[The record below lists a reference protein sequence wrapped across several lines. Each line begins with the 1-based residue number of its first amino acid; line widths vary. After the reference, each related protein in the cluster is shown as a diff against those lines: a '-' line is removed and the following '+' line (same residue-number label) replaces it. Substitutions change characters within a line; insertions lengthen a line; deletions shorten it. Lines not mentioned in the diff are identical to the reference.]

1 MDRRKTF
8 NLTILFAI
16 GLLISFAAC
25 DDNNNYFN
33 VQEAIE
39 AEQELLERYY
49 DEEMENGLSRLDSM
63 TAVAIDT
70 VDNRLESGM
79 MLYHTHIGEGDSIG
93 AYKSVSFRY
102 TNYAIG
108 VMIKDT
114 LVVGTDT
121 TFIEKTVEFERENNI
136 YSISPFTFTT
146 YPIGGTPAAGSNVY
160 AGVNEAVMHMRLF
173 GKAKVVMPS
182 SLADNQFSPHV
193 FEIEVTSVRR

>member
-1 MDRRKTF
+1 MNRRKTF
-8 NLTILFAI
+8 NLTIISAI
-16 GLLISFAAC
+16 ALLISFAAC

-33 VQEAIE
+33 IKEAIA

-49 DEEMENGLSRLDSM
+49 DEEMDNNLSRLDST

-70 VDNRLESGM
+70 VDHRFESGM

-93 AYKSVSFRY
+93 AYKTVGFRY

-108 VMIKDT
+108 LTNDT
-114 LVVGTDT
+114 IIIENDT
-121 TFIEKTVEFERENNI
+121 IVNEVTREFARESNI
-136 YSISPFTFTT
+136 YSNTPFTFTT
-146 YPIGGTPAAGSNVY
+146 YPVGGVPAASSNVY
-160 AGVNEAVMHMRLF
+160 AGVNEAIMHMRLF

-182 SLADNQFSPHV
+182 SLADNQYQPHV